1 MDTRTEPLSFELPDD
16 PITLREMV
24 TSLSS
29 EKAAWEVEKRSLE
42 IEKDRLKRH
51 AEFLQGQLNI
61 LIAKRFARSSEKRD
75 PEVNSMGMRQ
85 LSLFDEAEA
94 IAATSPAEDETG
106 EDAANQDSKPRKKKP
121 GRKPLPP
128 SLPRVDVVHDLPE
141 SERVCDLDG
150 SALVEIGRDFSEQL
164 DIIPAKVQV
173 IRHVHIKYG
182 CPHCHKGVKVAPVPP
197 RFIPKALATAA
208 LLAHV
213 VVSKYADGMPLYRQS
228 GIFVRSGIDIPRSTL
243 ANWAIRSGQGIQPVI
258 NLMRDHILDFGVIQ
272 MDETTVQVLNEP
284 DKLATSTS
292 YMWVQRGGP
301 PERRVILFDYD
312 ASRSGSVPKLLLAGY
327 QGYLQT
333 DGYSGYSAV
342 GADPN
347 IVHVGCFAHARRK
360 FDEAI
365 KALGKDGKKN
375 PGKAGDA
382 LAYIGK
388 LYAVEKELREAKADP
403 STRYETRLLKSKPI
417 LDQLKA
423 WADKTIPTVPPKMAL
438 GMALFYLLDH
448 WSRLIRYLDDGRLE
462 IDNNGVENAIR
473 PFVVGRK
480 GWLFS
485 SSVRGVKSSANLY
498 SLIETAKANGLE
510 PFAYLRHLFTE
521 LPTAKTVDD
530 YEKLLPWNV
539 DLAALSM
546 D

>member
-1 MDTRTEPLSFELPDD
+1 MDTRTKTSTSELPDD
-16 PITLREMV
+16 PATLQGMV
-24 TSLSS
+24 AFLSSDNVLLEAENVRLKRRAAYLEERLNILVAKRFGHSS
-29 EKAAWEVEKRSLE
+29 EKWVDPK
-42 IEKDRLKRH
+42 
-51 AEFLQGQLNI
+51 QL
-61 LIAKRFARSSEKRD
+61 LLD
-75 PEVNSMGMRQ
+75 
-85 LSLFDEAEA
+85 LFDEAEEVV
-94 IAATSPAEDETG
+94 AATPAEEEADTTDVPVSG
-106 EDAANQDSKPRKKKP
+106 NPRKKP

-128 SLPRVDVVHDLPE
+128 ELPRVEVIHEVPE
-141 SERVCDLDG
+141 AERVCDLDG
-150 SALVEIGRDFSEQL
+150 STLVEIGRDFSEQL

-173 IRHVHIKYG
+173 IRHVHVKYG
-182 CPHCHKGVKVAPVPP
+182 CPHCHQGVKVAPVPP

-228 GIFVRSGIDIPRSTL
+228 GILVRTGIDLPRSTL
-243 ANWAIRSGQGIQPVI
+243 ANWMIQSGQGVQPVI

-284 DKLATSTS
+284 NKLATSTS

-312 ASRSGSVPKLLLAGY
+312 ASRSGSVPKLLLADY
-327 QGYLQT
+327 KGYLQT
-333 DGYSGYSAV
+333 DGYSGYLAV
-342 GADPN
+342 GADPH

-388 LYAVEKELREAKADP
+388 LYAVEKELREAKANP
-403 STRYETRLLKSKPI
+403 STRYETRLSKSKPI

-423 WADKTIPTVPPKMAL
+423 WADKTILTVPPKTAL

-462 IDNNGVENAIR
+462 IDNNGIENAIR

-521 LPTAKTVDD
+521 LPIAKTVDD

-539 DLAALSM
+539 DRAALSM
-546 D
+546 N